1 MPTGFCFVL
10 IIIILIVISYSVSI
24 IFEKLLTDCVFCAI
38 IITETKER
46 NNKSEVTNMRTMK
59 LTKYDKAVHPSI
71 HYTGSIAG
79 MKKAGYWGK
88 DDVIVRCG
96 EYIYN
101 LSIFTTPSKE
111 L

>member
-1 MPTGFCFVL
+1 
-10 IIIILIVISYSVSI
+10 
-24 IFEKLLTDCVFCAI
+24 
-38 IITETKER
+38 
-46 NNKSEVTNMRTMK
+46 MRTMK

-71 HYTGSIAG
+71 HYTGSVAG

-88 DDVIVRCG
+88 DDIIVRYG

-101 LSIFTTPSKE
+101 LSIFTTPIKE